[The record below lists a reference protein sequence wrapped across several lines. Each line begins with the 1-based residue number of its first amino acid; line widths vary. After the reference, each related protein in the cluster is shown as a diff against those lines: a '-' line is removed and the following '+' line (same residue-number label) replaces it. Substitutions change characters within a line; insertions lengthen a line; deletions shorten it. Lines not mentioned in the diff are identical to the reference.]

1 MVEVLDAAKVVVEV
15 VGGVVVAEVELIHVV
30 LDRLAIGPLE
40 GLAAPPGTAL
50 PLVLEPNLVLDLLVV
65 GLSGL
70 RLVSADEELR
80 GVVVLVQLVHTFH
93 GGFVTLEGASTI
105 VASLLRR
112 KPVIDLQR
120 LNRLDGILGPT
131 EHSRTQ
137 YILIATE

>member
-120 LNRLDGILGPT
+120 LNRLDRILGTT

>member
-1 MVEVLDAAKVVVEV
+1 M
-15 VGGVVVAEVELIHVV
+15 
-30 LDRLAIGPLE
+30 
-40 GLAAPPGTAL
+40 
-50 PLVLEPNLVLDLLVV
+50 EPNLVLDLLVV

-80 GVVVLVQLVHTFH
+80 GVVVLVQLVHAFD

-120 LNRLDGILGPT
+120 LDRLDGILGTT

>member
-1 MVEVLDAAKVVVEV
+1 MVEVLDAAEVVVEV
-15 VGGVVVAEVELIHVV
+15 VGGVVVAEVELVHVV

-80 GVVVLVQLVHTFH
+80 GVVVLVQLVHTFD

-120 LNRLDGILGPT
+120 LDRLDGILGTT

>member
-1 MVEVLDAAKVVVEV
+1 MVEVLDAAEVVVEV
-15 VGGVVVAEVELIHVV
+15 VGGVVVAEVELVHVV

-80 GVVVLVQLVHTFH
+80 GVVVLVQLVHTFD

-105 VASLLRR
+105 VGSLLRR

-120 LNRLDGILGPT
+120 LDRLDGILGTT